1 MNKEQLKEVIKEA
14 LLELGA
20 FQAWPRW
27 LSTKEACKYSGLG
40 KDMLYKLR
48 NEGEIYATT
57 IGGGK
62 LLWDRESIDE
72 YLLRGKKEI
81 TLRVR
86 QILGKNH

>member
-1 MNKEQLKEVIKEA
+1 
-14 LLELGA
+14 
-20 FQAWPRW
+20 
-27 LSTKEACKYSGLG
+27 
-40 KDMLYKLR
+40 MLYKLR